1 MTEKELTEQIA
12 KRVKDCGS
20 ILLEAQHM
28 EKNVIAK
35 EGRANFVTA
44 YDKKVQERLCR
55 ELLELLPEAKF
66 LGEEGEQEQID
77 VSKGYVYIVDPI
89 DGTTNFMKGYQM
101 SAISA
106 ALARDGEV
114 ICGVV
119 YNPYLDELFTACKGQ
134 GAFLNGKPI
143 HVSAAPLSEG
153 LVLFGTS
160 PYHESLAE
168 KSFQTAYEYFKQ
180 ALDVRRSGSAA
191 LDLCNIAAGRAE
203 LFFELILQ
211 PWDYAAGSLMIQEAG
226 GVITDME
233 GGPITLDCPCG
244 ILATNKTVRV

>member
-1 MTEKELTEQIA
+1 MTELELTQQMA
-12 KRVKDCGS
+12 YRVKACS
-20 ILLEAQHM
+20 AIMLEAKHI
-28 EKNVIAK
+28 EKDTIAK

-44 YDKKVQERLCR
+44 YDKKVQERLYQD
-55 ELLELLPEAKF
+55 LLELLPEAEF
-66 LGEEGEQEQID
+66 LGEEGEQGQID

-101 SAISA
+101 SAISV
-106 ALARDGEV
+106 ALAKDGQV

-119 YNPYLDELFTACKGQ
+119 YNPYLDELFTAAKGQ
-134 GAFLNGKPI
+134 GAFLNGVSI
-143 HVSAAPLSEG
+143 HVSKAPLSEG

-168 KSFQTAYEYFKQ
+168 KSFQTAYQYFKQ

-191 LDLCNIAAGRAE
+191 LDLCSIAAGRAE

-211 PWDYAAGSLMIQEAG
+211 PWDYAAGSLLIQEAG
-226 GVITDME
+226 GVVTDME
-233 GGPITLDCPCG
+233 GSEIILDGPCS
-244 ILATNKTVRV
+244 ILATNGV

>member
-1 MTEKELTEQIA
+1 MYP
-12 KRVKDCGS
+12 KD
-20 ILLEAQHM
+20 I
-28 EKNVIAK
+28 
-35 EGRANFVTA
+35 
-44 YDKKVQERLCR
+44 
-55 ELLELLPEAKF
+55 
-66 LGEEGEQEQID
+66 
-77 VSKGYVYIVDPI
+77 YIVDPI

-106 ALARDGEV
+106 ALAKDGEV

-119 YNPYLDELFTACKGQ
+119 YNPYLDELFTAGKGQ

-143 HVSAAPLSEG
+143 HVSGAPLSEG

-168 KSFQTAYEYFKQ
+168 QSFQTAYQYFKQ

-191 LDLCNIAAGRAE
+191 LDLCSIAAGRAE

-211 PWDYAAGSLMIQEAG
+211 PWDYAAGSLLIQEAG

-233 GGPITLDCPCG
+233 GGQITLDCPCS
-244 ILATNKTVRV
+244 ILATNGVK